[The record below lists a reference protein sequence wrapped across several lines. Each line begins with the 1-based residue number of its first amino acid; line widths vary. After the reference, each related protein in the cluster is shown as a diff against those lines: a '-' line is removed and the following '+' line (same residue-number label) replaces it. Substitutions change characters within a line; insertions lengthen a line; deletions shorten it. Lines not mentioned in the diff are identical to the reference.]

1 MSTGNPGAPPSVV
14 DSASSRF
21 LLSFVAGYVDVV
33 GFTALFGLFTAHVT
47 GNFVM
52 IGIELSSPTVPVL
65 LAKILAL
72 PTFVLAAVGTRI
84 SESRLLRKNR
94 QPVPA
99 LLFVECMLLAIFMGL
114 CYLSLPIRNADAP
127 LAVLA
132 GLSAVAAM
140 GVQNVLARTAL
151 AEFGTTTVMTG
162 NTTQL
167 VIDLVDL
174 QGASQDQRSVLKKR
188 IWKTVPAIVGFVIG
202 AGLGCAAYKL
212 ISFWCVLLP
221 IGAIAFVSASIVRAR
236 QVSLSPK
243 HEPVP
248 GDGLSK

>member
-1 MSTGNPGAPPSVV
+1 MSSNNLGAPPVV
-14 DSASSRF
+14 AASASSRL

-33 GFTALFGLFTAHVT
+33 GFTALFGLLTAHVT

-52 IGIELSSPTVPVL
+52 IGIELSSPTAHVL

-72 PTFVLAAVGTRI
+72 PTFVLAAAGTRI
-84 SESRLLRKNR
+84 SESRLVRKNR

-99 LLFVECMLLAIFMGL
+99 LLFAECILLATFMGL
-114 CYLSLPIRNADAP
+114 AYLSLPIRNADAP
-127 LAVLA
+127 VAVLA

-140 GVQNVLARTAL
+140 GIQNALARTAL
-151 AEFGTTTVMTG
+151 ADFGTTTVMTG

-174 QGASQDQRSVLKKR
+174 QGASQAQRSVLKKR
-188 IWKTVPAIVGFVIG
+188 IWKTAPAIAGFVIG
-202 AGLGCAAYKL
+202 AGSGAAAYTL

-221 IGAIAFVSASIVRAR
+221 IAALAFVSASIAR
-236 QVSLSPK
+236 QICRGSLSPNI
-243 HEPVP
+243 EY
-248 GDGLSK
+248 